1 MYYNALFFL
10 YILKTQ
16 THSSLQRWL
25 FQRWLWQLPAFGH
38 EVLLLPTHSVNA
50 PRKYDI
56 GHHGEVSFKFCSG
69 QWKYS

>member
-1 MYYNALFFL
+1 MKFCFPVYFENPN
-10 YILKTQ
+10 
-16 THSSLQRWL
+16 SLL
-25 FQRWLWQLPAFGH
+25 TAKMTVSKMTMTITSLWP